1 MDLSGNI
8 FSLLR
13 NLKSSPKDYSMQNV
27 IDELENFCSDASDLE
42 NELQEAEEMV
52 ADLQNEIE
60 DLKVRLSI
68 YEEE

>member
-8 FSLLR
+8 FDLLR
-13 NLKSSPKDYSMQNV
+13 NLKSSPEDYSMQNV

-42 NELQEAEEMV
+42 SMLEEAEETI

-60 DLKVRLSI
+60 NLEDKLRQ
-68 YEEE
+68 YE